1 MALKIEWTRHAR
13 RRMRQRHVTE
23 EEVRQALGQPDRTA
37 TDSDGDPVSFRRFAD
52 GATVKVT
59 VKVAYVVEA
68 DVHVIKTVVCR
79 PGRSK

>member
-1 MALKIEWTRHAR
+1 MAPKVEWTRHAR

-23 EEVRQALGQPDRTA
+23 GEVRQVLSQPDRTA
-37 TDSDGDPVSFRRFAD
+37 TDRDGDPVSFRRFAD
-52 GATVKVT
+52 GVT

>member
-13 RRMRQRHVTE
+13 RRMSQRHVTE
-23 EEVRQALGQPDRTA
+23 EEVKQVLSRPDRTA
-37 TDSDGDPVSFRRFAD
+37 TDCDRDPVAFRQFAD
-52 GATVKVT
+52 GVT